1 MIITEIKGG
10 LGNQMFQYAAGR
22 VLAEINKTNLLL
34 DTKIYDNQ
42 IMHNGFELSRIF
54 NIDSGIAKHKDISKL
69 NRFYNYKIEKYIR
82 AYVSKFLNNYNY
94 YNEKNVTFDSEF
106 FKLKDKCYL
115 SGYWQ
120 SEKYFANHVDLIRN
134 QFKFKI
140 FLSSQNSI
148 IADTIKKT
156 SNTISLHIRRGDYL
170 STVEARSVHYVCNL
184 DYYKRAM
191 REIETKIIN
200 PTYFIFSD
208 DIEWTK
214 KNIKIKKNHH
224 YIDHNNSIESYNDM
238 RLMSLCDHHIIANS
252 SFSWW
257 GAWLNPKIDKIVI
270 APKKWFANGLDCTT
284 HVPENW
290 LRI

>member
-42 IMHNGFELSRIF
+42 IMHNGFELTRIF
-54 NIDSGIAKHKDISKL
+54 NIDAVIAKHEDICKI
-69 NRFYNYKIEKYIR
+69 NRFYNYKIARYIKN
-82 AYVSKFLNNYNY
+82 YVSRYLDINTFYK
-94 YNEKNVTFDSEF
+94 EKSVTFNSKF
-106 FKLKDKCYL
+106 FNLKDNCYL

-120 SEKYFANHVDLIRN
+120 SEKYFSNYEDLIRQ
-134 QFKFKI
+134 QFKFI
-140 FLSSQNSI
+140 TLLSSQNAI
-148 IADTIKKT
+148 VADVIKKT

-170 STVEARSVHYVCNL
+170 STAEARSVHSVCNV

-191 REIETKIIN
+191 REIETKILN

-208 DIEWTK
+208 DIEWVK
-214 KNIKIKKNHH
+214 KNLKIKKNHH
-224 YIDHNNSIESYNDM
+224 YIDHNTSIESYNDM

-284 HVPENW
+284 HVPEKW

>member
-1 MIITEIKGG
+1 MIIVKLIGG
-10 LGNQMFQYAAGR
+10 LGNQMFQYSAGL
-22 VLAEINKTNLLL
+22 VLAKKNNTHLSL
-34 DTKIYDNQ
+34 DTRTFVDQKI
-42 IMHNGFELSRIF
+42 HNGFELDRVFCIES
-54 NIDSGIAKHKDISKL
+54 SIAKEKEIKKL
-69 NRFYNYKIEKYIR
+69 IGWRYYKIGKYIL
-82 AYVSKFLNNYNY
+82 ANHQKFFKGHHY
-94 YNEKNVTFDSEF
+94 YQEKDVTFNHEF
-106 FKLKDKCYL
+106 LSLKDHCYL

-120 SEKYFANHVDLIRN
+120 SEKYFSNYTDLIRE

-140 FLSSQNSI
+140 FSSSQNVVV
-148 IADTIKKT
+148 ADTIKKT
-156 SNTISLHIRRGDYL
+156 PNTISLHIRRGDYL
-170 STVEARSVHYVCNL
+170 STVDARSVHFVCNL

-191 REIETKIIN
+191 IEIETKILK

-208 DIEWTK
+208 DIEWAK
-214 KNIKIKKNHH
+214 KNIKIKNNHH
-224 YIDHNNSIESYNDM
+224 YIDHNKSIESYNDM

-284 HVPENW
+284 HVPEEW